1 MNQLLDTLLCI
12 TDDNSSVAARQAVIA
27 LSTCLPQLIQSYH
40 GNMAVKALLKLLQVK
55 DNSYWLV
62 KVIGLVT
69 LVINKWLWGDNP
81 IKIQGRIMI
90 LVHLLPFLSLSSIYK
105 PSEPSYRKTI
115 NKNLTTSWQ

>member
-1 MNQLLDTLLCI
+1 
-12 TDDNSSVAARQAVIA
+12 
-27 LSTCLPQLIQSYH
+27 
-40 GNMAVKALLKLLQVK
+40 MAVKALLKLLQVK

-62 KVIGLVT
+62 KVIVLVT

-81 IKIQGRIMI
+81 IKIQDRIMI

-115 NKNLTTSWQ
+115 NKNLTTSRQ